1 MKKVFLLLAAAI
13 CATTSSFAVTY
24 ELNGGQHN
32 PYGWT
37 DKDDMLQAFLT
48 DGGAAECTLTIADFQ
63 AMIVEGK
70 STDGLHSPG
79 LCTYLTSTVV
89 ANAYANAEKW
99 GWLETYV
106 KSKYDGVEGVLY
118 SAGHYGAGAFF
129 ICGQSVSWPKS
140 PSFAEY
146 GKEENYFPAWGFNYG
161 NPETVT
167 EEFTLYA
174 PYKDGYEFQGWFDN
188 ADFTGEAVTKITAET
203 EGTLYAKWKL
213 LPAVI
218 YNIDGGQYNPYDWTC
233 KDDMLQAFLK
243 DGGAAECTLTIA
255 DFQAMAGT
263 ADSADGLHN
272 LGLCKYITGPV
283 TTAVYTNAEKW
294 GWLDS
299 YIKSK
304 YEGTGLAY
312 TTGTHHYGAGA
323 FFISGESTA
332 WPKSPSFV
340 EYGKE
345 ENYFPAW
352 GFNYG
357 NPSNP
362 TEKVTLYRPFKTD
375 WHFEGWF
382 DNAEFN
388 GEPITTIDETFKG
401 TLYAKWIVWTGV
413 ELPVVEENKL
423 VNVYTINGV
432 CVMKNADEEAIK
444 SLTPGFYIVGNQKR
458 LIK

>member
-63 AMIVEGK
+63 NMKPEDSA
-70 STDGLHSPG
+70 DGLHNKG
-79 LCTYLTSTVV
+79 LCKYITSDV
-89 ANAYANAEKW
+89 AKAAYANTEKW
-99 GWLETYV
+99 GWLENYIKDIFTTAG
-106 KSKYDGVEGVLY
+106 KNY
-118 SAGHYGAGAFF
+118 SVHYGAGAFF
-129 ICGQSVSWPKS
+129 ISGESLSWPTS

-146 GKEENYFPAWGFNYG
+146 GKEENYFPAWGYNYG

-174 PYKDGYEFQGWFDN
+174 PYKDGYEFQGWFAN
-188 ADFTGEAVTKITAET
+188 ADFTGEAVTKIDATT

-233 KDDMLQAFLK
+233 KDDMLQAFLT

-255 DFQAMAGT
+255 DFQNMKPE
-263 ADSADGLHN
+263 DSADGLHN
-272 LGLCKYITGPV
+272 KGLCKYITSDV
-283 TTAVYTNAEKW
+283 AKAAYANTEKW
-294 GWLDS
+294 GWLEN
-299 YIKSK
+299 YIKDIF
-304 YEGTGLAY
+304 
-312 TTGTHHYGAGA
+312 TTAGKNYSVHYGAGA
-323 FFISGESTA
+323 FFISGESLS
-332 WPKSPSFV
+332 WPTSPSFA

>member
-24 ELNGGQHN
+24 ELNGGQYN

-89 ANAYANAEKW
+89 ANAYANTEKL

-106 KSKYDGVEGVLY
+106 KSKYDGVADVTY

-129 ICGQSVSWPKS
+129 ISGQSVSWPKS
-140 PSFAEY
+140 PSFA
-146 GKEENYFPAWGFNYG
+146 
-161 NPETVT
+161 
-167 EEFTLYA
+167 
-174 PYKDGYEFQGWFDN
+174 
-188 ADFTGEAVTKITAET
+188 
-203 EGTLYAKWKL
+203 
-213 LPAVI
+213 
-218 YNIDGGQYNPYDWTC
+218 
-233 KDDMLQAFLK
+233 
-243 DGGAAECTLTIA
+243 
-255 DFQAMAGT
+255 
-263 ADSADGLHN
+263 
-272 LGLCKYITGPV
+272 
-283 TTAVYTNAEKW
+283 
-294 GWLDS
+294 
-299 YIKSK
+299 
-304 YEGTGLAY
+304 
-312 TTGTHHYGAGA
+312 
-323 FFISGESTA
+323 
-332 WPKSPSFV
+332 

>member
-1 MKKVFLLLAAAI
+1 MKKVFLLLAAAL
-13 CATTSSFAVTY
+13 CATTSSFAVTC
-24 ELNGGQHN
+24 ELNGGQYN

-37 DKDDMLQAFLT
+37 DKDQMLQAFLT

-63 AMIVEGK
+63 NMK
-70 STDGLHSPG
+70 
-79 LCTYLTSTVV
+79 
-89 ANAYANAEKW
+89 
-99 GWLETYV
+99 
-106 KSKYDGVEGVLY
+106 
-118 SAGHYGAGAFF
+118 
-129 ICGQSVSWPKS
+129 
-140 PSFAEY
+140 
-146 GKEENYFPAWGFNYG
+146 
-161 NPETVT
+161 PE
-167 EEFTLYA
+167 
-174 PYKDGYEFQGWFDN
+174 
-188 ADFTGEAVTKITAET
+188 
-203 EGTLYAKWKL
+203 
-213 LPAVI
+213 
-218 YNIDGGQYNPYDWTC
+218 
-233 KDDMLQAFLK
+233 
-243 DGGAAECTLTIA
+243 
-255 DFQAMAGT
+255 
-263 ADSADGLHN
+263 DSADGLHN
-272 LGLCKYITGPV
+272 KGLCKYITSDV
-283 TTAVYTNAEKW
+283 AKAAYANTEKW
-294 GWLDS
+294 GWLEN
-299 YIKSK
+299 YIKDIF
-304 YEGTGLAY
+304 
-312 TTGTHHYGAGA
+312 TTAGKNYSVHYGAGA
-323 FFISGESTA
+323 FFISGESLS
-332 WPKSPSFV
+332 WPKSPSFA

-375 WHFEGWF
+375 WHFEGWY

>member
-1 MKKVFLLLAAAI
+1 MKKVFLLLVAAI

-24 ELNGGQHN
+24 ELNGGQYN

-37 DKDDMLQAFLT
+37 DKDQMLQAFLT

-63 AMIVEGK
+63 NMK
-70 STDGLHSPG
+70 
-79 LCTYLTSTVV
+79 
-89 ANAYANAEKW
+89 
-99 GWLETYV
+99 
-106 KSKYDGVEGVLY
+106 
-118 SAGHYGAGAFF
+118 
-129 ICGQSVSWPKS
+129 
-140 PSFAEY
+140 
-146 GKEENYFPAWGFNYG
+146 
-161 NPETVT
+161 PE
-167 EEFTLYA
+167 
-174 PYKDGYEFQGWFDN
+174 
-188 ADFTGEAVTKITAET
+188 
-203 EGTLYAKWKL
+203 
-213 LPAVI
+213 
-218 YNIDGGQYNPYDWTC
+218 
-233 KDDMLQAFLK
+233 
-243 DGGAAECTLTIA
+243 
-255 DFQAMAGT
+255 
-263 ADSADGLHN
+263 DSADGLHN
-272 LGLCKYITGPV
+272 KGLCKYITSDV
-283 TTAVYTNAEKW
+283 AKAAYANTEKW
-294 GWLDS
+294 GWLEN
-299 YIKSK
+299 YIKDIF
-304 YEGTGLAY
+304 
-312 TTGTHHYGAGA
+312 TTAGKNYSVHYGAGA
-323 FFISGESTA
+323 FFISGESLS
-332 WPKSPSFV
+332 WPTSPSFA

-413 ELPVVEENKL
+413 ELPVVEEKKL

>member
-106 KSKYDGVEGVLY
+106 KSKYDGVEGVTY
-118 SAGHYGAGAFF
+118 SSGHYAAGAFF
-129 ICGQSVSWPKS
+129 ISGQSVSWPKS

-146 GKEENYFPAWGFNYG
+146 GKEENYFPVWGYNYG

-174 PYKDGYEFQGWFDN
+174 PYKDGYEFQGWFAN
-188 ADFTGEAVTKITAET
+188 ADFTGEAVTKIDATT

-233 KDDMLQAFLK
+233 KDDMLQAFLT

-255 DFQAMAGT
+255 DFQNMKPE
-263 ADSADGLHN
+263 DSADGLHN
-272 LGLCKYITGPV
+272 KGLCKYITSDV
-283 TTAVYTNAEKW
+283 AKAAYANTEKW
-294 GWLDS
+294 GWLEN
-299 YIKSK
+299 YIKDIF
-304 YEGTGLAY
+304 
-312 TTGTHHYGAGA
+312 TTAGKNYSVHYGAGA
-323 FFISGESTA
+323 FFISGESLS
-332 WPKSPSFV
+332 WPTSPSFA

-413 ELPVVEENKL
+413 ELPVVEEKKL

>member
-1 MKKVFLLLAAAI
+1 MKKVFLLLAAAL

-24 ELNGGQHN
+24 ELNGGQYN

-37 DKDDMLQAFLT
+37 DKDQMLAGFMA
-48 DGGAAECTLTIADFQ
+48 DGGVTEWTHTIAEFQ
-63 AMIVEGK
+63 AMVTS

-79 LCTYLTSTVV
+79 LCTYLTSDVTK
-89 ANAYANAEKW
+89 AAYANAEKW
-99 GWLETYV
+99 GWLDNYV
-106 KSKYDGVEGVLY
+106 
-118 SAGHYGAGAFF
+118 
-129 ICGQSVSWPKS
+129 
-140 PSFAEY
+140 
-146 GKEENYFPAWGFNYG
+146 
-161 NPETVT
+161 
-167 EEFTLYA
+167 
-174 PYKDGYEFQGWFDN
+174 
-188 ADFTGEAVTKITAET
+188 
-203 EGTLYAKWKL
+203 
-213 LPAVI
+213 
-218 YNIDGGQYNPYDWTC
+218 
-233 KDDMLQAFLK
+233 
-243 DGGAAECTLTIA
+243 
-255 DFQAMAGT
+255 
-263 ADSADGLHN
+263 
-272 LGLCKYITGPV
+272 
-283 TTAVYTNAEKW
+283 
-294 GWLDS
+294 
-299 YIKSK
+299 KSK

-312 TTGTHHYGAGA
+312 TTSTHHYGAGA

-401 TLYAKWIVWTGV
+401 TLYAKWVVATGV
-413 ELPVVEENKL
+413 EHPVVEENKL

>member
-106 KSKYDGVEGVLY
+106 KSKYEGVADVLY
-118 SAGHYGAGAFF
+118 SSGHYGAGAFF
-129 ICGQSVSWPKS
+129 ISGQSVSWPKS

-174 PYKDGYEFQGWFDN
+174 PYKDGYEFQGWFAN
-188 ADFTGEAVTKITAET
+188 ADFTGEAVTKIDATT

-233 KDDMLQAFLK
+233 KDDMLQAFLT

-255 DFQAMAGT
+255 DFQNMKPE
-263 ADSADGLHN
+263 DSADGLHN
-272 LGLCKYITGPV
+272 KGLCKYITSDV
-283 TTAVYTNAEKW
+283 AKAAYANTEKW
-294 GWLDS
+294 GWLEN
-299 YIKSK
+299 YIKDIF
-304 YEGTGLAY
+304 
-312 TTGTHHYGAGA
+312 TTAGKNYSVHYGAGA
-323 FFISGESTA
+323 FFISGESLS
-332 WPKSPSFV
+332 WPTSPSFA